1 MLQGTFDTCFRIE
14 QYSYQLY
21 KYQINYKIEKKIS
34 TFPLKSISNTLAKKG
49 TQVNLHILFLNY
61 EITAS
66 KSGIAIHM
74 FMYRLT

>member
-1 MLQGTFDTCFRIE
+1 MLQGTVDTCFKIE

-49 TQVNLHILFLNY
+49 TQVNLSHSFPKL
-61 EITAS
+61 
-66 KSGIAIHM
+66 
-74 FMYRLT
+74 